1 VSVVMVECAPRPF
14 IGARGGRGGGQ
25 LEGARPVP
33 LMVVGGHFGRGTGE
47 PWVGFKGGGRRRP
60 FLGEERTAERR
71 QRAYK
76 LVAMASWP
84 SSQRRKMKGVGPA
97 HP

>member
-47 PWVGFKGGGRRRP
+47 PWVGFKGGEATAVSGR
-60 FLGEERTAERR
+60 GEDGREATARVQASGDGVMAER
-71 QRAYK
+71 
-76 LVAMASWP
+76 P
-84 SSQRRKMKGVGPA
+84 
-97 HP
+97 